1 MGALI
6 RWFLRNR
13 VAANLLMVAML
24 AVGIAAMANVTVRTF
39 PEIATTRLAV
49 SVAFP
54 GASPTEVAQSILTP
68 VEQRLTGVEG
78 IRELQSSAVQGLGTV
93 TAELASGA
101 DAQQVKNDI
110 ETEVARVTTFPEAAE
125 APRIVQ
131 VEPQELAVELALHGD
146 VSRKTLKALAQRVRD
161 DLTGLEGISQ
171 VSLSGVPAS
180 QIDIEVRRETLY
192 SHGLGLI
199 DLANRISAQNLDL
212 SSGQL
217 DTGTSTVQV
226 RTLGEASGAA
236 GFADIALFSD
246 DNGATVDL
254 GDLADIRE
262 TLSDSAVRATVS
274 GEPAVFIAVNRAG
287 TEQVL
292 SVTSTVLR
300 HVEAELRPSLPAGVA
315 VQVWRNQG
323 DVLQGRIN
331 LLAKNGALGAGLIL
345 IVLMLVLDLRV
356 AAWVAAGVVVAFT
369 GAFAPMLLFGPTINQ
384 LSLFGFILALGIV
397 VDDAIVVGERT
408 FRELESGAGNDAA
421 ERAIGTTWQPIL
433 FSVSTTILA
442 FVPLLFLPGSSG
454 SFIAPVAAVVIYVL
468 AGSLAESFLILPSH
482 LSHLGRGAP
491 RRFSPRRLAEPLR
504 NRVNGAFERFAGGP
518 LRKAVRLSIRHPLF
532 VIAGGLAIAIATA
545 GVTGGGLVKFVF
557 FPDIEGNFVNA
568 ELRLPEGTSD
578 EETLRRAGAF
588 VAAAEQ
594 AAERLG
600 EEGLLENV
608 AVRIG
613 FAGSGG
619 DPAAASGSLSGATA
633 QIAAKLRD
641 ANSRTTSAADFQ
653 SAWRDA
659 VGDVAG
665 AREVLFSASVVGVGA
680 PIVIEISSEDE
691 AARFDAVARLRQA
704 LGGRQGVVDIRD
716 DRFSGASEVAVR
728 PKDAAQAYGVTV
740 EQLARTVRAA
750 LYGIRVDQFARDREE
765 VDVRLREDYP
775 DLRVST
781 GGEQEEAGRFG
792 SNLAYN
798 FGLAL
803 LAIYAVLALAFGS
816 YLLPAVVL
824 LVIPFGVIGA
834 ILGHLL
840 LGLDLTLLS
849 MFGIVGLAGVIINGS
864 LLIVTFMQREEADG
878 TAPRA
883 AIETAT
889 LARFRP
895 VVLTTLTTFLGI
907 TPLIL
912 ETSVQARFLV
922 PTAVSLGFGVLF
934 ASVLQML
941 LVPAYASLAES
952 WRRPRP
958 DRSA

>member
-1 MGALI
+1 M
-6 RWFLRNR
+6 
-13 VAANLLMVAML
+13 
-24 AVGIAAMANVTVRTF
+24 
-39 PEIATTRLAV
+39 
-49 SVAFP
+49 
-54 GASPTEVAQSILTP
+54 
-68 VEQRLTGVEG
+68 
-78 IRELQSSAVQGLGTV
+78 
-93 TAELASGA
+93 
-101 DAQQVKNDI
+101 
-110 ETEVARVTTFPEAAE
+110 
-125 APRIVQ
+125 
-131 VEPQELAVELALHGD
+131 
-146 VSRKTLKALAQRVRD
+146 
-161 DLTGLEGISQ
+161 
-171 VSLSGVPAS
+171 
-180 QIDIEVRRETLY
+180 
-192 SHGLGLI
+192 
-199 DLANRISAQNLDL
+199 
-212 SSGQL
+212 
-217 DTGTSTVQV
+217 
-226 RTLGEASGAA
+226 
-236 GFADIALFSD
+236 
-246 DNGATVDL
+246 
-254 GDLADIRE
+254 
-262 TLSDSAVRATVS
+262 
-274 GEPAVFIAVNRAG
+274 
-287 TEQVL
+287 
-292 SVTSTVLR
+292 
-300 HVEAELRPSLPAGVA
+300 
-315 VQVWRNQG
+315 
-323 DVLQGRIN
+323 
-331 LLAKNGALGAGLIL
+331 
-345 IVLMLVLDLRV
+345 
-356 AAWVAAGVVVAFT
+356 
-369 GAFAPMLLFGPTINQ
+369 
-384 LSLFGFILALGIV
+384 
-397 VDDAIVVGERT
+397 
-408 FRELESGAGNDAA
+408 
-421 ERAIGTTWQPIL
+421 
-433 FSVSTTILA
+433 
-442 FVPLLFLPGSSG
+442 
-454 SFIAPVAAVVIYVL
+454 
-468 AGSLAESFLILPSH
+468 
-482 LSHLGRGAP
+482 
-491 RRFSPRRLAEPLR
+491 
-504 NRVNGAFERFAGGP
+504 
-518 LRKAVRLSIRHPLF
+518 
-532 VIAGGLAIAIATA
+532 
-545 GVTGGGLVKFVF
+545 TGGGLVKFVF